1 MTNRVPPLNLTP
13 EELSIALALVDPGE
27 MPGFVMEQGLEAE
40 YESLRSKLRDAQHAA
55 EDGDSA

>member
-1 MTNRVPPLNLTP
+1 MTDHVPPLNLTP
-13 EELSIALALVDPGE
+13 EELSIARDLVDRGE

-55 EDGDSA
+55 EGGDAP